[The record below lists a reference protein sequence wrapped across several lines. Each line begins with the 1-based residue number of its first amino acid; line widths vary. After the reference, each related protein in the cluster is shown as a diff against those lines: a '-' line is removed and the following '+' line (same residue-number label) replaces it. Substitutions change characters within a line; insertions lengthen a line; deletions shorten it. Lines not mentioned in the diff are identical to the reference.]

1 MKKNLIMRTA
11 SCLLI
16 AVLITSF
23 LTGRRFARYN
33 TTGVGNSTALVA
45 KYNIIGYSHVVNPN
59 GSIGGFVQEYSGSVL
74 GNKGPFNIHNGT
86 VGGIGN
92 APRNAAFNDI
102 YILDAN
108 GEPDPSKPVD
118 IDQTNLKDNR
128 DSKAAPGTGGVSVLK
143 VVNGGDVTVDVS
155 FDFTG
160 YYDGLANTEAKV
172 VEVDANGNV
181 IANSIDSS
189 GAKIESNNVWYRQKS
204 ADFSVAADFTQRF
217 AIGQTRYYKLYWRWP
232 YDAGNEANDTYFGIH
247 SNEYYGTQDFSRLL
261 TYRIDF
267 NATQVD

>member
-45 KYNIIGYSHVVNPN
+45 KYNILGYSHVVNPD
-59 GSIGGFVQEYSGSVL
+59 GSIGGFVQEYSGDIL
-74 GNKGPFNIHNGT
+74 GNKGPLNIHKTNND
-86 VGGIGN
+86 IDK

-102 YILDAN
+102 YILDVN
-108 GEPDPSKPVD
+108 GEPDPSKPAN

-143 VVNGGDVTVDVS
+143 VVNQGDVTVDVS

-160 YYDGLANTEAKV
+160 YYDGLGNTEAKV

-181 IANSIDSS
+181 IENSYNSNGELI
-189 GAKIESNNVWYRQKS
+189 ASNNVWYRQKS
-204 ADFSVAADFTQRF
+204 DDFSANADFTQRF

-247 SNEYYGTQDFSRLL
+247 SNEYYGTQDFNRLL

>member
-1 MKKNLIMRTA
+1 LKKNLIMRTA

-33 TTGVGNSTALVA
+33 STGVGNSTALVA
-45 KYNIIGYSHVVNPN
+45 KYNILGYSHVVNPD
-59 GSIGGFVQEYSGSVL
+59 GSIGGFVQEYNDGIL
-74 GNKGPFNIHNGT
+74 GNKGPLNIHKANND
-86 VGGIGN
+86 IN
-92 APRNAAFNDI
+92 KAPRNAAFNDI
-102 YILDAN
+102 YILDVN
-108 GEPDPSKPVD
+108 GEPDPSKPAN
-118 IDQTNLKDNR
+118 IDQSNLKDSR

-143 VVNGGDVTVDVS
+143 VVNGGDVTVDIF

-160 YYDGLANTEAKV
+160 YYESTANTEAKV
-172 VEVDANGNV
+172 VEVDENGNV
-181 IANSIDSS
+181 IANSYNSNGELI
-189 GAKIESNNVWYRQKS
+189 ASNNVWYHQKS
-204 ADFSVAADFTQRF
+204 DDFSIAADFTQRF

-232 YDAGNEANDTYFGIH
+232 YDAGNEANDTSFGIH
-247 SNEYYGTQDFSRLL
+247 SKEYYGTQGFNRLL